1 VLFDLD
7 SLFWCLEGCKI
18 NQKIEEN
25 GKFSGLEMKFGRLG
39 NDEGI
44 MGGRGENKFPPTLV

>member
-1 VLFDLD
+1 VFRRMQ
-7 SLFWCLEGCKI
+7 
-18 NQKIEEN
+18 NQSKIEEN

>member
-1 VLFDLD
+1 M
-7 SLFWCLEGCKI
+7 EEKI
-18 NQKIEEN
+18 NQKLRKMEN
-25 GKFSGLEMKFGRLG
+25 FPGLEIKFGRLG